1 MAVTSV
7 GLSLARLTSI
17 PGSTICSIL
26 AACGLCVCYPWCLS
40 LLLHLV
46 HASLSL
52 SLSVCVCV
60 CVCVCVYT
68 SLTIFPPPPLCIC
81 SGPINC

>member
-60 CVCVCVYT
+60 CVCVCVHLSNYLSPT
-68 SLTIFPPPPLCIC
+68 PSVYM
-81 SGPINC
+81 